1 MLYSITGMIQAIVR
15 IIGNPEGIYKH
26 MTKQYF
32 KIRMFQMQF
41 KVLKKN
47 KNKKKT
53 CLMIVSNAELTK
65 NKIII

>member
-1 MLYSITGMIQAIVR
+1 
-15 IIGNPEGIYKH
+15 

-47 KNKKKT
+47 KNKKNLFNDCVK
-53 CLMIVSNAELTK
+53 CRINQKQNNNMK
-65 NKIII
+65 MKIIKMHYSFDLLPA